1 MSELERLIEELCP
14 DGVEYQPLGEVF
26 DIRNGYTPSKS
37 RDDYWSE
44 GTLPWFRMEDI
55 RQNGRILSDSIQH
68 VSSEAI
74 KGSLFPA
81 YSLIVATSAT
91 IGEHALITV
100 DSLANQRFSFLTR
113 KEKYVARVNPYFAYY
128 YCFVIDKWCLNN
140 TNVSSFASVDMDGFR
155 KLPIPIPPLP
165 IQQEIVRILDA
176 FTELEA
182 ELEARKRQYE
192 YYCRQLIDNQIGVN
206 VVRLRELGKWYG
218 GGTPATQNRNF
229 WESGTIPWI
238 SSKDMIGTTLIDTQ
252 DHITPE
258 AVRESSTRLLPPN
271 TVAVV
276 VRSGILKH
284 TLPIVFI
291 PFAAAINQDIKAL
304 VPNSHVS
311 AHYVAYALR
320 AYHGD
325 LLLTTKKAGGTVD
338 SIDVDKFMNF
348 PIPVP
353 PLSEQARIVEILD
366 RFDAL
371 TNDITQGLPAELAA
385 RRKQYEYY
393 RDKLLSFKEKVS

>member
-1 MSELERLIEELCP
+1 
-14 DGVEYQPLGEVF
+14 
-26 DIRNGYTPSKS
+26 
-37 RDDYWSE
+37 
-44 GTLPWFRMEDI
+44 
-55 RQNGRILSDSIQH
+55 
-68 VSSEAI
+68 
-74 KGSLFPA
+74 
-81 YSLIVATSAT
+81 
-91 IGEHALITV
+91 
-100 DSLANQRFSFLTR
+100 
-113 KEKYVARVNPYFAYY
+113 
-128 YCFVIDKWCLNN
+128 
-140 TNVSSFASVDMDGFR
+140 
-155 KLPIPIPPLP
+155 
-165 IQQEIVRILDA
+165 
-176 FTELEA
+176 
-182 ELEARKRQYE
+182 
-192 YYCRQLIDNQIGVN
+192 
-206 VVRLRELGKWYG
+206 
-218 GGTPATQNRNF
+218 
-229 WESGTIPWI
+229 
-238 SSKDMIGTTLIDTQ
+238 MIGTTLIDTQ

-338 SIDVDKFMNF
+338 SIDVDKFMNY

>member
-14 DGVEYQPLGEVF
+14 DGVEYKPLRDFATITRGGNFQKKDFAEKG
-26 DIRNGYTPSKS
+26 IPCIHYGQIYTRYGLFADRTFTRINKEAASKS
-37 RDDYWSE
+37 KFASQNDIVMAVTSENVEDVCKSVAWLGLDDIAVSGHTAIIRHNQNSKYLSYYFHSSMFFTQKVKLAH
-44 GTLPWFRMEDI
+44 GT
-55 RQNGRILSDSIQH
+55 
-68 VSSEAI
+68 
-74 KGSLFPA
+74 K
-81 YSLIVATSAT
+81 
-91 IGEHALITV
+91 
-100 DSLANQRFSFLTR
+100 
-113 KEKYVARVNPYFAYY
+113 
-128 YCFVIDKWCLNN
+128 VIEVTPDKLNN
-140 TNVSSFASVDMDGFR
+140 IF
-155 KLPIPIPPLP
+155 IPIPPLP

-176 FTELEA
+176 FT

-338 SIDVDKFMNF
+338 SIDFDKFMNF

-385 RRKQYEYY
+385 RCKQ
-393 RDKLLSFKEKVS
+393 